1 MTLSVILNILMGV
14 IGVIIHMIGFGYLFF
29 NRSIRISPGGHV
41 SLDFIG
47 KYSGL
52 MIGLWILGTIIM
64 AIGGVIL
71 VNAVIY

>member
-1 MTLSVILNILMGV
+1 MTLSVILNILIV
-14 IGVIIHMIGFGYLFF
+14 AVGVIIHMIGFGYLFF

-41 SLDFIG
+41 SLDFTG

-52 MIGLWILGTIIM
+52 ILGLWILETIIM